1 MEKNCKVVFHFL
13 KSMSPFD
20 DLYQMGS
27 FFLVIS
33 MKSARMW
40 DTK

>member
-1 MEKNCKVVFHFL
+1 MEKNCNKVFIFL

-27 FFLVIS
+27 FFAVIS